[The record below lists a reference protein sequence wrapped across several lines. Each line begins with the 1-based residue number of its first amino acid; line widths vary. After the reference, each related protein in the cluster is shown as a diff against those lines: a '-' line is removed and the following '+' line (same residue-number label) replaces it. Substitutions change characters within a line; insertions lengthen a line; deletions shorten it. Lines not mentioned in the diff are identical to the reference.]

1 MIRSDFFDVLA
12 NEKTLLVVAVRSAV
26 VRSVPGTCARPITCR
41 ATAGMCPCTM
51 LPVGS
56 ARDEHVCAFQ
66 LHKRAFH
73 DEHVSGGRA
82 RMLRARGRPWCGQQ
96 VGVSGLLPRP
106 RCLSHQSLPLSVA
119 RALPPPGRTSHSR
132 LRLARLLATL
142 QTSLSVNEMHTQY
155 CIWDVS
161 MSKRC
166 MPQTMAGGSGSG
178 YREMRARETP
188 NVSLYTS
195 HDGLPSHDG
204 LVGGMSECDF
214 VMELKIPRFGPP
226 HVPQPFRAPKIACPE
241 ASACRRARVSMPLK
255 RLPVA

>member
-1 MIRSDFFDVLA
+1 MR
-12 NEKTLLVVAVRSAV
+12 
-26 VRSVPGTCARPITCR
+26 
-41 ATAGMCPCTM
+41 PCTM

-56 ARDEHVCAFQ
+56 APDEHVCAFR
-66 LHKRAFH
+66 LHKRMFH

-82 RMLRARGRPWCGQQ
+82 RMLRARGRPWCGHQ

-106 RCLSHQSLPLSVA
+106 RCLSHQSTPSLCRA
-119 RALPPPGRTSHSR
+119 RSLPPSGRTCHSR

-142 QTSLSVNEMHTQY
+142 QTSLSVNEMHAKY
-155 CIWDVS
+155 CILDVS

-166 MPQTMAGGSGSG
+166 MPQTAAGGSGSG
-178 YREMRARETP
+178 YRGMRACDTP

-195 HDGLPSHDG
+195 LDGLPSHDG

-226 HVPQPFRAPKIACPE
+226 HVPQPFSAP
-241 ASACRRARVSMPLK
+241 R
-255 RLPVA
+255 